1 MTNMV
6 IPAVKTCPKC
16 GAPIPQI
23 VDRRLVGDK
32 IPRMIIG
39 SVVALGGV
47 AGLLL
52 ERFGG
57 AVALPLIAFGLG
69 TAYTHSFTAVL
80 RSWRKNGKKS

>member
-1 MTNMV
+1 MTNMI

-16 GAPIPQI
+16 NAPIPQV

-32 IPRMIIG
+32 IPRMVTG
-39 SVVALGGV
+39 SLIALGAV

-52 ERFGG
+52 DRIG
-57 AVALPLIAFGLG
+57 APTAVTMTAFGLG

-80 RSWRKNGKKS
+80 RSWKNGKK